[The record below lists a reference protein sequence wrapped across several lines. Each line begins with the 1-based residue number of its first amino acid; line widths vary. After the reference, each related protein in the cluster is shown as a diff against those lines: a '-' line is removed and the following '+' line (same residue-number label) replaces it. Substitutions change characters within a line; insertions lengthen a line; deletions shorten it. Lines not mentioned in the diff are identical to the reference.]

1 MFDLYKANVVR
12 MVKNIFFI
20 GGCIIAF
27 IVTFGVT
34 REGSPVAI
42 LDTGSIEGN
51 MIFVSAAMI
60 IYFTAFVPAF
70 TNAEYSDGVIRNKM
84 VAGKTQIEIY
94 LSHLLAHFT
103 GAAIMWLC
111 YVIGGT
117 LGGVNIAESILP
129 NTVILF
135 AVCNYIATMML
146 VAFRVR
152 KMVPAFI
159 FTAIIFSLTY
169 NAVLIGNFIIMIS
182 TEKMLPFTS
191 MLYNIS
197 ALGPWFVLSGYSD
210 PEANPGIVVQLIIS
224 LAVIV
229 LTTLAGT
236 FRLNKR
242 DIL

>member
-34 REGSPVAI
+34 TSVAI
-42 LDTGSIEGN
+42 LDTGSVEGN

-60 IYFTAFVPAF
+60 VYFTAFVPAF

-94 LSHLLAHFT
+94 D
-103 GAAIMWLC
+103 
-111 YVIGGT
+111 
-117 LGGVNIAESILP
+117 NIPSSILP